1 MEFVKK
7 PTSISAATGTPVQ
20 PSTDAPLA
28 GFPPGSVTQEAVI
41 EWASLPGEMQKAL
54 IRASGLG
61 REFASSVEQDG
72 VTQMID
78 QNGVALS
85 PAALSTRLGN
95 STLDSLYTSTM
106 PRTKLRRIE
115 RAYEWA
121 EHDDLLSALLEIKG
135 DLAVLGF
142 DLRCKEEE
150 GGANELEPPVPLDV
164 SPPDGKGPVLSPQ
177 ETEAL
182 QEQLDFQLYLSRIQ
196 RKWDLDSV
204 ISDLFYDWFVS
215 DSMILYWRVNVDQ
228 QTVDSP
234 SSSNPDSKESLLPG
248 VEDICAL
255 SPKDCEWCND
265 YGQNILLYH
274 VPQSIR
280 DLVLSLRK
288 VRDFKPQELQAEIEK
303 LHTQEGIPIRWILAI
318 LDGDD
323 YIPLSNDDGD
333 YWMIRTKKRK
343 RAGLSDPSMKTI
355 FLWLEMRKTLKEG
368 DFAVSFMMK
377 HFILHVTM
385 GESIDNGP
393 MAGQKHNWP
402 TQPETDSMQGTVAT
416 ATKTMRL
423 VTNHTVKFNFIYP
436 PEAMFADGKY
446 GKPEKCMLNWGGM
459 TAVLL
464 TGDGATNSS
473 GYIGTKRVVANIRK
487 GRKEVGYL
495 LTEFFDHK
503 TIKPKFTTPLP
514 QDSIVAAIFDENGL
528 KEARQ
533 LLDELKFGV
542 SEGFIDPPTAQKEMG
557 RDGDSIRTSKLRA
570 MADNRRTG
578 VYTPMNPKPGQAIQD
593 RAGVGGRPANVGT
606 TQDANT
612 LHQPVVMK

>member
-1 MEFVKK
+1 MEFPKR
-7 PTSISAATGTPVQ
+7 PTSISAATGAPIQPPPV
-20 PSTDAPLA
+20 SSLA
-28 GFPPGSVTQEAVI
+28 GFPVGSVPQEAAI

-72 VTQMID
+72 LTQMID

-95 STLDSLYTSTM
+95 STLDSLYISTM

-150 GGANELEPPVPLDV
+150 GGANELKPPA
-164 SPPDGKGPVLSPQ
+164 SPDALPTDGKGPLLSPEEIQ
-177 ETEAL
+177 EL
-182 QEQLDFQLYLSRIQ
+182 QKQLDFQLYLSRIQ

-215 DSMILYWRVNVDQ
+215 DSMILYWRVNANQ

-255 SPKDCEWCND
+255 SPKHCEWCND
-265 YGQNILLYH
+265 YGQNILMYH
-274 VPQSIR
+274 VPQGIK
-280 DLVLSLRK
+280 DLVLSLKRIEQY
-288 VRDFKPQELQAEIEK
+288 KPQDLQAEIQK
-303 LHTQEGIPIRWILAI
+303 LHEQEGIPVRWILAI

-343 RAGLSDPSMKTI
+343 REGLSDPSMKTI

-402 TQPETDSMQGTVAT
+402 TQPETDSMQATVAT

-423 VTNHTVKFNFIYP
+423 VTNHTVKFNFIHP
-436 PEAMFADGKY
+436 PEEMFADGKY
-446 GKPEKCMLNWGGM
+446 GKPEKCMMNWGGM

-487 GRKEVGYL
+487 ARKEVGTL
-495 LTEFFDHK
+495 FTEFFDHG
-503 TIKPKFTTPLP
+503 TIKKKFTTPLP
-514 QDSIVAAIFDENGL
+514 EDSIVAAIFDENGL

-542 SEGFIDPPTAQKEMG
+542 GEGFIDPPTAQKEMG

-578 VYTPMNPKPGQAIQD
+578 VYTPMNPKMGQANGD
-593 RAGVGGRPANVGT
+593 RAGIGGRPANPGT
-606 TQDANT
+606 TKDGDT
-612 LHQPVVMK
+612 LHQPVVSK